1 MWMSSKIYS
10 IFLLFQYD
18 SYQNE
23 MEYNN
28 NGSNRIDPRPPPQY
42 LQPQAAMM
50 EDAASGPSP
59 RDRAFENNRPS
70 PPPAQNRPQARV
82 PPTPVYRPPP
92 RGGPVPSPP
101 NQTPQRPHAIRQQ
114 QPLPPSQSR
123 GPPHPP
129 QPREPTPPSTRESP
143 PLSSKSEITG
153 DFFYHESRETCP
165 SLNLY

>member
-1 MWMSSKIYS
+1 MCFLNKLI
-10 IFLLFQYD
+10 IFIIIFQYD
-18 SYQNE
+18 PYQNE
-23 MEYNN
+23 TGFINN
-28 NGSNRIDPRPPPQY
+28 NGSNNIDPRPPPQQY
-42 LQPQAAMM
+42 LQPQTAMM

-82 PPTPVYRPPP
+82 PPTPVYRPP

-114 QPLPPSQSR
+114 QPLPPSHSR
-123 GPPHPP
+123 VPPHPP
-129 QPREPTPPSTRESP
+129 QPRESTPPSARESP

-153 DFFYHESRETCP
+153 DILFRV
-165 SLNLY
+165 SLHH